1 MLLKWYNLT
10 WSVGYIFPE
19 YLARENLCK
28 AVRYANTGRLF
39 CVSRSLL
46 SITKKALEYI
56 SKTLSATAQQSF
68 ANINIIAYEKVL
80 SNIYD
85 G

>member
-28 AVRYANTGRLF
+28 AVRYANTGRF
-39 CVSRSLL
+39 CYLYNVKDCKVKKIKIYADNKSRLERLLRSLHKIDFT
-46 SITKKALEYI
+46 S
-56 SKTLSATAQQSF
+56 
-68 ANINIIAYEKVL
+68 
-80 SNIYD
+80 
-85 G
+85 